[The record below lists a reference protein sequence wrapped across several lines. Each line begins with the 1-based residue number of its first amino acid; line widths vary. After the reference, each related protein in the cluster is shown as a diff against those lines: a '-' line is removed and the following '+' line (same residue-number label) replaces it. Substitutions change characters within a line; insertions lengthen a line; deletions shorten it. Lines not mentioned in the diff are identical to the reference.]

1 MNPVET
7 RIARRA
13 YVEKVGWGLTQE
25 GWDRIDR
32 AIEAIDTWEDED
44 RRAIA
49 EMIIVG
55 LEIGANADKVAKV
68 TGLNR
73 DKFVRPKAK
82 LLRENE
88 CWVNGKTAFTPDSMG
103 DDEASALNTATEILL
118 FVLTA
123 EGRIKRSQHRWLPPS
138 TREETL

>member
-7 RIARRA
+7 RVARRA

-25 GWDRIDR
+25 VWDRVDQ
-32 AIEAIDTWEDED
+32 AIDCIDNWENED

-49 EMIIVG
+49 EMIVVG
-55 LEIGANADKVAKV
+55 LEIGANADTVARV

-82 LLRENE
+82 LLRENK
-88 CWVNGKTAFTPDSMG
+88 CWVKGKTAFSPETMG
-103 DDEASALNTATEILL
+103 ADDTAARNTTTEIVL
-118 FVLTA
+118 FVLAA
-123 EGRIKRSQHRWLPPS
+123 EGRITRSQHRWYPPKVP
-138 TREETL
+138 T